1 MRLTNKT
8 KKKFKFNMKY
18 RNNQLLCKEIN
29 YNEYRCVRDSYREHL
44 EYENCN
50 NLYRKVVEYLK

>member
-18 RNNQLLCKEIN
+18 RNN
-29 YNEYRCVRDSYREHL
+29 
-44 EYENCN
+44 
-50 NLYRKVVEYLK
+50 LYRKVVEYLK

>member
-8 KKKFKFNMKY
+8 KKKFKFNMKN
-18 RNNQLLCKEIN
+18 R
-29 YNEYRCVRDSYREHL
+29 
-44 EYENCN
+44 N